1 MNGRRSVIDE
11 LNCCFSD
18 TYKNQ
23 TVFTFIPGHR
33 AAILGIPNQI
43 DRMKA
48 EKQQKKQTKK
58 RKTRSLEELKK
69 MLIAQL
75 NNFPSKAGFNL
86 PNDVISELNIVDVVQ
101 EKQDDGSFIVNC
113 GFSCP
118 FCNKTTKVTF
128 KKYWWA
134 SNATCR

>member
-48 EKQQKKQTKK
+48 EKQQKKTDEKTQNTIIRGIEEDVDRTIEQFSIQSRFQPTK
-58 RKTRSLEELKK
+58 RC
-69 MLIAQL
+69 
-75 NNFPSKAGFNL
+75 
-86 PNDVISELNIVDVVQ
+86 NIR
-101 EKQDDGSFIVNC
+101 
-113 GFSCP
+113 
-118 FCNKTTKVTF
+118 
-128 KKYWWA
+128 A
-134 SNATCR
+134 